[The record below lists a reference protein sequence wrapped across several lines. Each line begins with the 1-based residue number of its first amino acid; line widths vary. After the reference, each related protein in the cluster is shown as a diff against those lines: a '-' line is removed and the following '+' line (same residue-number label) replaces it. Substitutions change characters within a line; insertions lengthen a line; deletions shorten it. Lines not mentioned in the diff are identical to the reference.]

1 MAFKN
6 FRLKNPDDKPERAS
20 RKERKE
26 RQERKERLEKI
37 LAYINDY
44 IIHPD
49 STLNDIR
56 GDIIFNIVKIYTDK
70 INFQLNEDTI
80 TGRRFEGERYYPL
93 GDFFD
98 DYSKPSAIKLEMPFK
113 ISIARD
119 PVLTEIW
126 NPRSHAEALS
136 EVATPTN
143 PWTQQEDHWFS
154 LYLPMGVTVVHNG
167 NHSANCGII
176 KGEGELTFDF
186 EATGKSK
193 IYDMSHL
200 YKDYY
205 YDGTDFR
212 SKTDKFFR
220 MSGSF
225 ESGCI
230 FEIGRVIQKNRM
242 KMSFLDTLKM
252 RNKMIEPGSR

>member
-6 FRLKNPDDKPERAS
+6 FRLKNSDDKPERAN
-20 RKERKE
+20 RKE
-26 RQERKERLEKI
+26 RQERQNRLKQV
-37 LAYINDY
+37 LSYINDY

-80 TGRRFEGERYYPL
+80 TGKRFEGERYYPL
-93 GDFFD
+93 GDFFE
-98 DYSKPSAIKLEMPFK
+98 DYSKPSAIKLEMPFT
-113 ISIARD
+113 ISLARD

-126 NPRSHAEALS
+126 TPRSHAETLNN
-136 EVATPTN
+136 VATPTN
-143 PWTQQEDHWFS
+143 PWMQQNGHHFH
-154 LYLPMGVTVVHNG
+154 LFLPMGVTVVYNG
-167 NHSANCGII
+167 NHSANCEII
-176 KGEGELTFDF
+176 KGEGELTFDL

-200 YKDYY
+200 YRDYY

-212 SKTDKFFR
+212 SKTDIFFR
-220 MSGSF
+220 VPGSF

-230 FEIGRVIQKNRM
+230 FEIGRVIHKNKIRI
-242 KMSFLDTLKM
+242 SFLKTLKM
-252 RNKMIEPGSR
+252 RNKWFKISSC